1 MQFTSANGE
10 IAINSTL
17 KVSES
22 ATAGGKVSA
31 AGGTSGLT
39 SNKTTGTVTLRSAG
53 GAILVNGGRL
63 TADRGTIDVRNP
75 GAAGLVQLNAALL
88 AADVIKAGAL
98 GTDGQCEHQRQPH
111 PHRRPD
117 RANRRRRPGAEPRP
131 DERAYRQRPIWRGR
145 GRRKIPEFRHDR
157 TPFRRAAVL
166 GVFFHAET
174 AARVA
179 LTIFSVH
186 RLTAPGGPL
195 VSRLARP
202 ATHVKHHKP
211 THECGV
217 FAVFG
222 HPNAAVLTYYG
233 LFALQHRGQESAG
246 IVTADGPNTPF
257 NRHVAMGLVSQVF
270 NPPDLERLK
279 GTRAI
284 GHVRYSTTGSSNL
297 TNAQPLMVDCARGQL
312 AIGHNGNLVNAAVL
326 RDELEQQGSIFQ
338 TTVDSEII
346 LHLLA
351 QPRDSNGVLAALRKI
366 QGAFSLVMMGEQQ
379 IIGVRDPFGF
389 RPLSLGMLEGAYVL
403 SSETCAFDLIHA
415 EFIRDIEPGEVV
427 IIDKNGIRSEFPFKA
442 EKRAFCMFEY
452 VYFARPDSI
461 INDINVARVRTAM
474 GRELAR
480 LHPVEADLVVPVPD
494 SGNYA
499 ALGFAEELGIPY
511 NHAFVRNHYIGR
523 TFLQPTQF
531 IRDFNVRV
539 KLNLIK
545 EAVAGK
551 RVVVVDDSIVR
562 GTTARARVVNLRE
575 AGAKE
580 VHMRISCPP
589 HKHAC
594 HYGIDFPDPEKL
606 LANQCT
612 LEQIRDYL
620 GADSIGYLDVDGMVR
635 ATGQEEKNF
644 CLACFNADY
653 PVPVDPT
660 LDKFIMERR
669 QGRKD
674 LLGDDD
680 QPELFDKVF

>member
-1 MQFTSANGE
+1 MQ
-10 IAINSTL
+10 
-17 KVSES
+17 
-22 ATAGGKVSA
+22 
-31 AGGTSGLT
+31 
-39 SNKTTGTVTLRSAG
+39 
-53 GAILVNGGRL
+53 
-63 TADRGTIDVRNP
+63 
-75 GAAGLVQLNAALL
+75 
-88 AADVIKAGAL
+88 
-98 GTDGQCEHQRQPH
+98 
-111 PHRRPD
+111 
-117 RANRRRRPGAEPRP
+117 
-131 DERAYRQRPIWRGR
+131 
-145 GRRKIPEFRHDR
+145 
-157 TPFRRAAVL
+157 
-166 GVFFHAET
+166 
-174 AARVA
+174 
-179 LTIFSVH
+179 
-186 RLTAPGGPL
+186 
-195 VSRLARP
+195 
-202 ATHVKHHKP
+202 HHKP

-217 FAVFG
+217 FAIFG

-246 IVTADGPNTPF
+246 IVTATGPNSPF
-257 NRHVAMGLVSQVF
+257 QRHVDMGLVSNVF
-270 NPPDLERLK
+270 KADALDRLK

-284 GHVRYSTTGSSNL
+284 GHVRYSTTGSSTL
-297 TNAQPLMVDCARGQL
+297 LNAQPLMFSTGRGQI

-326 RDELEQQGSIFQ
+326 RDELEQRGSIFQ

-351 QPRDSNGVLAALRKI
+351 QPRSGPSYAPSSNSVLGALRRI
-366 QGAFSLVMMGEQQ
+366 QGAFSLVLMSERE

-389 RPLSLGMLEGAYVL
+389 RPLSLGRLEGAWVL

-415 EFIRDIEPGEVV
+415 EFVREIEPGEVV
-427 IIDKNGIRSEFPFKA
+427 IIDENGVRSEFPFKQ
-442 EKRAFCMFEY
+442 ERRAFCMFEY

-461 INDINVARVRTAM
+461 ISDINVARVRTEM

-480 LHPVEADLVVPVPD
+480 RHPVEADLVVPVPD

-499 ALGFAEELGIPY
+499 ALGFSEELNIPY

-523 TFLQPTQF
+523 TFLQPTQL

-606 LANQCT
+606 IANQHT

-620 GADSIGYLDVDGMVR
+620 GADSIGYLDVPGMVR
-635 ATGQEEKNF
+635 ATGQDEKTF
-644 CLACFNADY
+644 CLACFNGEY
-653 PVPVDPT
+653 PVPVDPN
-660 LDKFIMERR
+660 LDKYIMERR
-669 QGRKD
+669 AHRSD
-674 LLGDDD
+674 LLAQDGH
-680 QPELFDKVF
+680 PELFTKTH